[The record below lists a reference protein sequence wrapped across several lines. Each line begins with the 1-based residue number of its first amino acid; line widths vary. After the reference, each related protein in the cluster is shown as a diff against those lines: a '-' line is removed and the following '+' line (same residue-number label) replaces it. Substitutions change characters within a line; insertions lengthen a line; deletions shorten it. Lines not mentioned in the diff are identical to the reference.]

1 MQERKNP
8 SSARLA
14 TSAKREVPRA
24 GFFRVFYKR
33 KTRQAFST
41 PDFINQIRAVRR
53 NRARVDKRKRCGCFR
68 LSTYRANPS
77 NGRSRYIRAPL
88 TTVFLLRKNT
98 RLFCEGATR
107 HPCRAL
113 KEFSARLATSAK
125 REVPRATCNK
135 REARSSPRR
144 ICSRLLSHAATQALH
159 RVSS

>member
-8 SSARLA
+8 SNARLA

-33 KTRQAFST
+33 KTRQAFFNS
-41 PDFINQIRAVRR
+41 
-53 NRARVDKRKRCGCFR
+53 R
-68 LSTYRANPS
+68 LHQPNPS
-77 NGRSRYIRAPL
+77 SGRSRYIRAPL

-98 RLFCEGATR
+98 RLFCEDATR
-107 HPCRAL
+107 RPCRAL

-125 REVPRATCNK
+125 REVPRAGIMRVSYERKTPQAFFAF
-135 REARSSPRR
+135 RLHQAISSNAQDYA
-144 ICSRLLSHAATQALH
+144 RLLSHGATQALH